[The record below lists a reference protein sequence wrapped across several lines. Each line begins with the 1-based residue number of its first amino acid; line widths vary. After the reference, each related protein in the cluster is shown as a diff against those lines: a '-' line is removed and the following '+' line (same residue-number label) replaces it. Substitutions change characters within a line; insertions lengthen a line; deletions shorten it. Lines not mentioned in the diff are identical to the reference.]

1 MHFVGI
7 FLYISSV
14 IVSVSFEASRTFFL
28 TTYALAPEIMILII
42 IGYFYPLMVFVFAY
56 FSGQQKNS
64 KAFFQSQAFLASTL
78 CVSLGLIGTF
88 FGLSEMV
95 ASISAGM
102 NAEGDFNV
110 KISSLLDSIGSSLDA
125 MSLAFLTS
133 ILGVAASVLILV
145 SCNYLALYFKDKEV
159 SAGTIGAY
167 GVTYSESS
175 SMNAEDLSNAI
186 HRSFSPIF
194 SALSAS
200 VEGNNEV
207 QRTLSNKLDDFMLKQ
222 SSRLNEGFD
231 HMSTYAEKIIEQMT
245 LSNTHLASL
254 QTTYENSN
262 SQYNAQTQDFHQQLS
277 QIADFS
283 SKIAT
288 DLKQEASSSEAVRA
302 LLENID
308 NSLRS
313 LSSGVDQGLADANY
327 ISKQIVSEVST
338 SNDTLGALR
347 QTFVTFDAS
356 YQTQITHLNTQFDN
370 IDRNLRSFSTGVEQ
384 GIEDSKYLSNQ
395 IVSEVSSSNENLG
408 ALRQTFVTFDDS
420 YQTQA
425 ARFNTLIDKHS
436 QDTAALASVMQAIM
450 ILLAPPLYDALA
462 QAITDNKLNIMFQPN
477 INKEQ
482 EIIGCEVFVKWD
494 DPVRGTVS
502 NMDIFSLEM
511 RNHAGLMVDLDK
523 WVLTNSIYQLA
534 TWIKDGVWKKD
545 SIMSINISESLL
557 TDTSLISFLKAAI
570 TSNMVPPSYLA
581 IEFNESSVSNS
592 NFPNLKQTCKD
603 IKDLGCNIYIDNY
616 GSGHFS
622 MVMYQQLYVHKLK
635 IDRAIIKEF
644 LDTKANGSILRSI
657 IASSRELGIELMAEG
672 VEDNTEKAT
681 LVENGISY
689 FQGYCASAPL
699 NSSDYYIYLN
709 EFSEV

>member
-1 MHFVGI
+1 MHFIGI

-14 IVSVSFEASRTFFL
+14 IVSVSFDASRTFFL
-28 TTYALAPEIMILII
+28 TTYTLAPEIMILII

-56 FSGQQKNS
+56 FSGQQKNY

-110 KISSLLDSIGSSLDA
+110 KISSLLGSIGSSLDA

-145 SCNYLALYFKDKEV
+145 SCNYLALYFKDQEV
-159 SAGTIGAY
+159 GTGTIGAS
-167 GVTYSESS
+167 GGTYSESPS
-175 SMNAEDLSNAI
+175 INAEDLSNAI

-222 SSRLNEGFD
+222 
-231 HMSTYAEKIIEQMT
+231 IEISD
-245 LSNTHLASL
+245 L
-254 QTTYENSN
+254 
-262 SQYNAQTQDFHQQLS
+262 
-277 QIADFS
+277 S

-288 DLKQEASSSEAVRA
+288 ELEGGAAHSHSVQA

-308 NSLRS
+308 NNLRS

-327 ISKQIVSEVST
+327 VSKQIVSEVST

-347 QTFVTFDAS
+347 QTFVAFDAS

-370 IDRNLRSFSTGVEQ
+370 IDTTLRSFSTGVEQ

-395 IVSEVSSSNENLG
+395 IVSQVSSSNENIG
-408 ALRQTFVTFDDS
+408 ALRQTFVTFDAS

-425 ARFNTLIDKHS
+425 ARFNTLIDKHTH
-436 QDTAALASVMQAIM
+436 DTSALTSVMQAIK
-450 ILLAPPLYDALA
+450 ILLAPPLHDALA
-462 QAITDNKLNIMFQPN
+462 IAITDNKLNIMFQPN

-482 EIIGCEVFVKWD
+482 GIVGCEVFVKWD

-511 RNHAGLMVDLDK
+511 RNHAGLMADLDK

-603 IKDLGCNIYIDNY
+603 IRDLGCNIYIDNY

-622 MVMYQQLYVHKLK
+622 MVMYQQLYVNKLK
-635 IDRAIIKEF
+635 IDRAIIKDF
-644 LDTKANGSILRSI
+644 LDTKVSGSILRSI

-672 VEDNTEKAT
+672 VEDNNEKAT
-681 LVENGISY
+681 LVENGIGY

-709 EFSEV
+709 EYSEV